1 MDYIHFTSLR
11 IGSLE
16 SGNGKT
22 FNMICRNILRFV
34 CFIVPILPH
43 INGIVISRNNACN
56 NRYPYA
62 RVVPSINTRTA
73 VQSVVSN
80 NNHIQDATDSS
91 LLRRRAFT
99 KAISVFAST
108 IFCLVDKSNALEKR
122 NEVLC
127 GTGFFTNIYQEKCTD
142 IGDISNEGKTTTLSN
157 TEETSTN
164 SLMMKFNNEVSGNS
178 KDVTDSKISSDGGA
192 KDVTKK
198 KSNKEKYGKE

>member
-1 MDYIHFTSLR
+1 
-11 IGSLE
+11 
-16 SGNGKT
+16 
-22 FNMICRNILRFV
+22 MICRNILRFV

-108 IFCLVDKSNALEKR
+108 IFVLQIKVMLQR
-122 NEVLC
+122 NEMRYCVARDSLQ
-127 GTGFFTNIYQEKCTD
+127 TYTRRNVQ
-142 IGDISNEGKTTTLSN
+142 TLVI
-157 TEETSTN
+157 
-164 SLMMKFNNEVSGNS
+164 LAMRVRPRHCR
-178 KDVTDSKISSDGGA
+178 IR
-192 KDVTKK
+192 KK
-198 KSNKEKYGKE
+198 HQQIHS